1 MLAGLERSRGKAS
14 ITIEVSKSPNENSV
28 DYDRGEQYCRQ
39 AVDWFLEKF
48 AVDYP
53 DTMVYL
59 YKKLLP
65 SLPDFAM
72 AESMHR
78 FSLNYL
84 SIHQRPM
91 DVSSATLFDYST
103 VAILPA
109 LMRELIISLRH
120 LLALAV
126 LVFELVVISS
136 SRGTA
141 MNMAMNAMCRTAV
154 LQDGTPD
161 AISQSTPSVFVDKN
175 LSCVR
180 SPATIERS
188 LPNASHF
195 LINNISPSDAEFPFH
210 PHNTRQDLFVWGFST
225 PRSFLLFPL
234 LDSSSGWT

>member
-1 MLAGLERSRGKAS
+1 
-14 ITIEVSKSPNENSV
+14 V
-28 DYDRGEQYCRQ
+28 
-39 AVDWFLEKF
+39 
-48 AVDYP
+48 
-53 DTMVYL
+53 
-59 YKKLLP
+59 
-65 SLPDFAM
+65 
-72 AESMHR
+72 HR
-78 FSLNYL
+78 FSLSHL
-84 SIHQRPM
+84 STHQRPM
-91 DVSSATLFDYST
+91 DVLSATLFDYST

-141 MNMAMNAMCRTAV
+141 MNVAMNATAV

-188 LPNASHF
+188 LPHASHF
-195 LINNISPSDAEFPFH
+195 LINNISLSDAEFPFH